1 MNMTEAEL
9 VALAALIQRETAE
22 MVAANTERASMGYAP
37 AYSDFDTDASRAL
50 RRELERR
57 KIL

>member
-1 MNMTEAEL
+1 MIDADL
-9 VALAALIQRETAE
+9 LALAALVQRETAE
-22 MVAANTERASMGYAP
+22 MVATNNDRESNGYAP
-37 AYSDFDTDASRAL
+37 AYLDMDTDASRAL

>member
-1 MNMTEAEL
+1 MVTDAEL
-9 VALAALIQRETAE
+9 VALAMLVQRETAE
-22 MVAANTERASMGYAP
+22 MVATNTERESNGHAH
-37 AYSDFDTDASRAL
+37 AYSNFDTDASRVL

>member
-1 MNMTEAEL
+1 MTEAEL
-9 VALAALIQRETAE
+9 VALAALVQRETAE
-22 MVAANTERASMGYAP
+22 MVAANTERASMGHAH